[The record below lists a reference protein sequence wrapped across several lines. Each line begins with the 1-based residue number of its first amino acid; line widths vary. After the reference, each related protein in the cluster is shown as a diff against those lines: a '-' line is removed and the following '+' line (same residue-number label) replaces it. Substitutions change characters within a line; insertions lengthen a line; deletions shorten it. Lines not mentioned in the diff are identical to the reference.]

1 MHVYFKREKMIGDD
15 ILTDHFIVNTEKVC
29 LVRQIEG
36 MTAPSGHIKYKD
48 GCTLYISGLD
58 VGIDVDGTID
68 EVMSA
73 LKSKL

>member
-1 MHVYFKREKMIGDD
+1 MHIYFEREKMIGDE
-15 ILTDHFIVNTEKVC
+15 ILTDYFIVNTEKVC
-29 LVRQIEG
+29 LVRPIEA
-36 MTAPSGHIKYKD
+36 MTAPNGRIKYKD

-73 LKSKL
+73 LKSKS